1 MLNIEP
7 IQLNHCE
14 MLFDLFNQA
23 SKSNDFLY
31 ESLTLKQFQE
41 KFYISTSTYEIKSYV
56 ALLDE
61 KPIGFSSG
69 VFDLSTNKAYITMIL
84 LDASYRRLGY
94 GKQLLKQLENKLL
107 DQPLQQKKIEI
118 VFFNPVNLS
127 WQTPNANA
135 LHPNAPGIDKE
146 SIGHLFFKSQGY
158 FDFAVQNA
166 YYKDI
171 RNYEYSTSI
180 IELNE
185 ELNKKGFIFDYY
197 KVHKDHGLKEMLNN
211 LGSPVWLETILKHV
225 ESKGVDNTLLVPTLN
240 NLVVGFTGPLSVE
253 KSMRGYFAGIGVH
266 SEYRGHGLAKV
277 LFAKLI
283 MGLKEMGAHYM
294 TLFTGENNPAR
305 RMYEKEGFEIKRTFI
320 DLRKVDFR

>member
-1 MLNIEP
+1 MFNIEP

-14 MLFDLFNQA
+14 ILLEIFNQE
-23 SKSNDFLY
+23 KKRNEFLY
-31 ESLTLKQFQE
+31 EALTLEQFKE
-41 KFYISTSTYEIKSYV
+41 KFYLSTTTYKIISYV
-56 ALLDE
+56 ALLDQ
-61 KPIGFSSG
+61 KLIGFSSG
-69 VFDLSTNKAYITMIL
+69 VYDLSTNRAYITMIL
-84 LDASYRRLGY
+84 LDESFRRLGY
-94 GKQLLKQLENKLL
+94 SKQLLKQLENKLL
-107 DQPLQQKKIEI
+107 EQPLQQKKIEI

-127 WQTPNANA
+127 WQIPNTYA

-146 SIGHLFFKSQGY
+146 GIGYLFFKSQGY
-158 FDFAVQNA
+158 IDFAVQNA

-171 RNYEYSTSI
+171 RNYEYSASI
-180 IELNE
+180 IELNDD
-185 ELNKKGFIFDYY
+185 LKQKGFIFDYY
-197 KVHKDHGLKEMLNN
+197 KIYKDQGLIEMLNN
-211 LGSPVWLETILKHV
+211 LGSPVWLDTILKHV
-225 ESKGVDNTLLVPTLN
+225 ESKGIDNTLLVPTLN
-240 NLVVGFTGPLSVE
+240 SLVVGFTGPLSVE

-320 DLRKVDFR
+320 DLRKVNF